1 MIIWVLLSIT
11 VSHNHLN
18 KEYLAPFGTS
28 DTCQAARTN
37 MQAADRVITGSAMY
51 VCQRELLRS

>member
-1 MIIWVLLSIT
+1 MLVWVLLYLT

-18 KEYLAPFGTS
+18 KEHVAVFGTS

-37 MQAADRVITGSAMY
+37 MQAADRITTGSGMY
-51 VCQRELLRS
+51 VCQREILRN